1 MVNQILEMSTRAN
14 KAGRVAIKIGLHK
27 IHDVATETNMN
38 GLHWK
43 SEYVKQALDTIPMSP
58 ICASFTDEDK
68 EIPLDHGLTGIEFND
83 KGLKEPVFENS
94 ETVGSFE
101 SASIE
106 TVNINGEDVTMLVG
120 NGYLY
125 NQRYPKFVKWVRK
138 NRSIGKVDTS
148 IEIMGLEQN
157 DNKIIY
163 EEDNPTQSFRTPMEY
178 SYSGCAILSVQPA
191 DDNAI
196 VLEVAQNKHE
206 KKEDENMEFTI
217 EDIKNA
223 VSDVM
228 SANVT
233 TQEQHETEISE
244 LNTQIEQ
251 KDATIAE
258 KENEINSLNEQLTEA
273 NEKIASYAEME
284 NELNE
289 LKKEK
294 AINELNNVLA
304 DYSEE
309 EQKYAESEINAYKE
323 SPLEGDL
330 NVITSKICV
339 GIVAA
344 QKDEQRIAE
353 QNNKDNNEIIDIF
366 SEVSSVEENDGE
378 DEDVNIF

>member
-1 MVNQILEMSTRAN
+1 M
-14 KAGRVAIKIGLHK
+14 
-27 IHDVATETNMN
+27 
-38 GLHWK
+38 
-43 SEYVKQALDTIPMSP
+43 DTYI
-58 ICASFTDEDK
+58 I
-68 EIPLDHGLTGIEFND
+68 
-83 KGLKEPVFENS
+83 
-94 ETVGSFE
+94 
-101 SASIE
+101 
-106 TVNINGEDVTMLVG
+106 
-120 NGYLY
+120 
-125 NQRYPKFVKWVRK
+125 R
-138 NRSIGKVDTS
+138 DTLS
-148 IEIMGLEQN
+148 LLSEIMGLEQN
-157 DNKIIY
+157 DNTIVY
-163 EEDNPTQSFRTPMEY
+163 EETNPTQSFRTPMEY

-217 EDIKNA
+217 EDIKTA

-233 TQEQHETEISE
+233 TQEQHDAEISE

-251 KDATIAE
+251 RDETIQE

-273 NEKIASYAEME
+273 NNKIASYAEME

-294 AINELNNVLA
+294 AINELNNVLSE
-304 DYSEE
+304 YSEE

-323 SPLEGDL
+323 NPLDGDL
-330 NVITSKICV
+330 NAITSKICV

-366 SEVSSVEENDGE
+366 SEVSNIEDDSE